1 MKKYLFIMSLVI
13 ASISCSKSEDK
24 VVKEEVPEVIS
35 DTFSATIKDG
45 FTGENGEEL
54 ILHKSLKNIL
64 VGDYIPYTLTIK
76 EKDRSS
82 QGNYVLIPTKTSD
95 KNHQSLQVDYEMYLE
110 NDKGEKEKVG
120 WPHIELR
127 KAGKYNFYIKPLV
140 PGTFKIPFILL
151 KKTRGTKNRTNNFP
165 YY

>member
-1 MKKYLFIMSLVI
+1 M
-13 ASISCSKSEDK
+13 
-24 VVKEEVPEVIS
+24 
-35 DTFSATIKDG
+35 
-45 FTGENGEEL
+45 
-54 ILHKSLKNIL
+54 
-64 VGDYIPYTLTIK
+64 
-76 EKDRSS
+76 
-82 QGNYVLIPTKTSD
+82 
-95 KNHQSLQVDYEMYLE
+95 QVDYEMYLE